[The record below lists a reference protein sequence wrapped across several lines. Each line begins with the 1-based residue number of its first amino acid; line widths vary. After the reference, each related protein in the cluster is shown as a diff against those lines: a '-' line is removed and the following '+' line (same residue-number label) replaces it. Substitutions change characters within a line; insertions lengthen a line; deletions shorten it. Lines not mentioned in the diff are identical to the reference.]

1 MIDRKMTLDVNSQSS
16 SVTAFGL
23 GEIMVLAVKSLLQP
37 LDSFLTKGVAAM
49 LEHPRWYHRH
59 PPNYKLSEI
68 RQTRRMRNHIL
79 RTGHLR

>member
-1 MIDRKMTLDVNSQSS
+1 MIDPMMTLDVNSQSI

-68 RQTRRMRNHIL
+68 GQT
-79 RTGHLR
+79 G